1 MNVKAFLA
9 KEDGDFVSLHEVLQ
23 GMMRANNCTY
33 QEAAITLLRLMVRE
47 DWPPTWLFISATH
60 GVSAVERN
68 HPKAMDLLQ
77 TAAREGDPI
86 DNDNIPF

>member
-33 QEAAITLLRLMVRE
+33 QEAAITLLRLKQSGV
-47 DWPPTWLFISATH
+47 PPALPGW
-60 GVSAVERN
+60 
-68 HPKAMDLLQ
+68 Q
-77 TAAREGDPI
+77 
-86 DNDNIPF
+86 